1 VDEAAAT
8 RALATPSAAVA
19 DVLDLIDGASLRASA
34 LAMDA
39 AIDAALAEQ
48 RGAPR

>member
-1 VDEAAAT
+1 M
-8 RALATPSAAVA
+8 PSVAVA
-19 DVLDLIDGASLRASA
+19 NVLDLLDGASLRASA

-48 RGAPR
+48 RGAHQ